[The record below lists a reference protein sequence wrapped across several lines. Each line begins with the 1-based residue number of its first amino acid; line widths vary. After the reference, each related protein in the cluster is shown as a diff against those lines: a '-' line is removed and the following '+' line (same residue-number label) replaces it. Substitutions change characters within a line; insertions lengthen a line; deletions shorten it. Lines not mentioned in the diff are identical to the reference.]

1 MYVAYTHALSHKWK
15 FLLRTIPNIGDLLT
29 GLETAV
35 CHSLIPSITGKNDL
49 NNHMR
54 RIMALPACL
63 GGLGLDDP
71 WSESKFE
78 YSASRMSSTLR
89 IDSPT
94 IWATELRHIPQVPAK
109 RKMRRRSE
117 EHMIREFERL
127 SMAHSYPPCFRK
139 PQGAL
144 AQRPKCSMEDWHPPS
159 SVRSSSN
166 HTAQ

>member
-1 MYVAYTHALSHKWK
+1 MVYVAYTHGLSHKWK

-71 WSESKFE
+71 WSESEFE
-78 YSASRMSSTLR
+78 YSASRVSSNLR

-94 IWATELRHIPQVPAK
+94 IWATELRHIGEAKTGKVSSQAGEETPCSRGHQAPA
-109 RKMRRRSE
+109 
-117 EHMIREFERL
+117 
-127 SMAHSYPPCFRK
+127 
-139 PQGAL
+139 
-144 AQRPKCSMEDWHPPS
+144 
-159 SVRSSSN
+159 
-166 HTAQ
+166 